1 MGLFGVKSAEVTE
14 MAEIRNGVKVMDFLN
29 AFLSYGLVLLCFIV
43 VGGLAIFLG
52 ITLRKN
58 KNKQE
63 ELCQNQQDKN

>member
-1 MGLFGVKSAEVTE
+1 MGLFEVKSMEAAET
-14 MAEIRNGVKVMDFLN
+14 ADGRNGVKVMDFLN

-43 VGGLAIFLG
+43 AGGLAIFLG